1 MKRITSIFIALSLC
15 TLPCFAETSS
25 ILSAE
30 INPTLANQN
39 EQKKGKVA
47 TLKVKEIEKPEIK
60 KPELKNTGKKVLT
73 KDTLLLEHC
82 EQPKTGNHYGTVS
95 CKENDITIAC
105 NSNKSSNTANYSA
118 NLYDYSKICPKGN
131 DKISYTIKITDNDDL
146 TTKDVKKI
154 TKEYAP
160 QIVCTKTDTNK
171 YGTVTALCTNNK
183 ITINC
188 AGKKSPDP
196 ITDEIRQN
204 IIKGICPKA
213 KADNNFKLEINE
225 SKKATKEANKASR
238 KTQCESN
245 NNGKYDEK
253 KDKCNCNSGYVLDES
268 PGTCVKETLAF
279 TTAKGNLESLGTA
292 LKNALKTIEEKK
304 TTQQAQQ

>member
-1 MKRITSIFIALSLC
+1 MKRIASIFIALSLC
-15 TLPCFAETSS
+15 TLPCFAETPPYLVANNDSAPNLNTEN
-25 ILSAE
+25 IQPLS
-30 INPTLANQN
+30 
-39 EQKKGKVA
+39 KVA
-47 TLKVKEIEKPEIK
+47 TLEVKEIEKPEIK

-95 CKENDITIAC
+95 CKGNDITIAC

-160 QIVCTKTDTNK
+160 QIVCTKTDKNK
-171 YGTVTALCTNNK
+171 YGTVTALCANNK

-188 AGKKSPDP
+188 AGKKSSDP
-196 ITDEIRQN
+196 TEEIRQN
-204 IIKGICPKA
+204 IIKGICPNA
-213 KADNNFKLEINE
+213 TADNNFKLEINE
-225 SKKATKEANKASR
+225 SKEAATEKQSENCK
-238 KTQCESN
+238 KN
-245 NNGKYDEK
+245 NNGTWDDK
-253 KDKCNCNSGYVLDES
+253 KGKCNCKSGYVLDETL
-268 PGTCVKETLAF
+268 GTCVEETSAF
-279 TTAKGNLESLGTA
+279 TTAKENLNALGTA
-292 LKNALKTIEEKK
+292 LKNALKTIEDKK